1 MGLNIFRKVLVRR
14 MPNQQGGKNYKKSKH
29 STGSAGPR
37 LEEAGQDEFYG
48 RVIKNLGNL
57 NMNVYCNDNTVRIC
71 KVRGSMR
78 KRVWINVGDLV
89 IVSLRNFEN
98 EDDKKYMTADEK
110 RQIDRG
116 DIVHKIDASLMSKA
130 KKLDGINPK
139 LFMSLETADGKVL
152 GELGG
157 RDNGE
162 YADGN
167 DAIEF
172 DYGEGEGD
180 EGKKTEEGDDDSS
193 EDEETAAPKKKGGK
207 AKESKFAKV
216 GTAADDDV
224 NIDDI

>member
-1 MGLNIFRKVLVRR
+1 

-29 STGSAGPR
+29 STGSVGPR
-37 LEEAGQDEFYG
+37 LEEAGEDEFYG

-57 NMNVYCNDNTVRIC
+57 NMNVYCNDNIVRIC

-98 EDDKKYMTADEK
+98 EDEKKFMTPEEK

-130 KKLDGINPK
+130 KKLDGMNPK

-152 GELGG
+152 GEIGTREDG
-157 RDNGE
+157 D
-162 YADGN
+162 YAEGN
-167 DAIEF
+167 EAIEF
-172 DYGEGEGD
+172 DYGEGTDGEKKEDAEESESEG
-180 EGKKTEEGDDDSS
+180 EEG
-193 EDEETAAPKKKGGK
+193 AAVPKKKGGK
-207 AKESKFAKV
+207 AKESKHAKV
-216 GTAADDDV
+216 AEDDEV